1 MIYFGIDNLFNR
13 RDDDRAL
20 AERTYRL
27 GVNPNLGPD
36 GNTEPRSKTAADIE
50 TGAQD
55 IMMQR
60 FIRRPYA
67 VTGDDPIRIR
77 GDYRLRWNV

>member
-27 GVNPNLGPD
+27 GVNLTFGPD
-36 GNTEPRSKTAADIE
+36 SNTGTRPKTAADIAAGVE
-50 TGAQD
+50 A
-55 IMMQR
+55 MAAQR

>member
-27 GVNPNLGPD
+27 GVNLTFGPD
-36 GNTEPRSKTAADIE
+36 SNTGTRPRTAADIAA
-50 TGAQD
+50 GARD

-67 VTGDDPIRIR
+67 VAGDAPVRIR
-77 GDYRLRWNV
+77 GDYRMR